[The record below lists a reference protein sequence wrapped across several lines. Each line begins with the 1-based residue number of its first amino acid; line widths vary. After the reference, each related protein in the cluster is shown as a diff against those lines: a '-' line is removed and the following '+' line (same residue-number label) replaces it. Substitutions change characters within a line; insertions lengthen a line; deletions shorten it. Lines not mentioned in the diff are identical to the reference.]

1 MNSFKPNTPPTR
13 NFGYEIRR
21 LKRTIRLGIKSIYA
35 HGLRSLLTVMGMVF
49 GVSSVIAM
57 LAVGE
62 GASYEAQEQLRL
74 LGSNNII
81 IKSIKPAEIQASSR
95 RSWSPPAAVYG
106 LTYKDITTIDL
117 SLPLISRIVPARVI
131 REDVQYQS
139 QKVNC
144 DIVGTV
150 IEYPQARSFS
160 VQTGRFFTQS
170 EVNNRDNVCVL
181 GYEMSKI
188 LFPFQNPIGK
198 NVKVAG
204 SYYTI
209 VGIMEASGYS
219 NLGQSEAG
227 SSNTVSNRMYIPLTA
242 AKHRF
247 GETLVKST
255 SGGQETETV
264 QLHEATL
271 TVPDQRN
278 VIEVGKI
285 VESILDHRHKK
296 DDFEVEVPLALL
308 RQAEASA
315 RIFNIVLGA
324 IAGISLLVGGIGIM
338 NIMLASVTERT
349 REIGIRRALGAKR
362 QDIIMQFLVETILLS
377 AAGGL
382 IGVVLGMFVP
392 FLITYFTE
400 MMTIIRLWTPILAF
414 SISGIVGVIFGI
426 YPAMRAADMD
436 PVEALRHE

>member
-1 MNSFKPNTPPTR
+1 MKFSPSDRSTASYNSGFT
-13 NFGYEIRR
+13 YSR
-21 LKRTIRLGIKSIYA
+21 LKRTVRLGVKSIYS

-62 GASYEAQEQLRL
+62 GASFEAQEQLRQ

-81 IKSIKPAEIQASSR
+81 IKSIKPAEIEQTGSSYR
-95 RSWSPPAAVYG
+95 PAAVVYG
-106 LTYKDITTIDL
+106 LTYQDIRTIEL
-117 SLPLISRIVPARVI
+117 SLPDIYRIVPARII
-131 REDVQYQS
+131 RENVWYQARS
-139 QKVNC
+139 ANT

-150 IEYPQARSFS
+150 IEYPTVRNFKVAE
-160 VQTGRFFTQS
+160 GRFFSQS
-170 EVNNRDNVCVL
+170 EVDSRDNVCVL
-181 GYEMSKI
+181 GFEMSKE
-188 LFPFQNPIGK
+188 LFPVQNPIGES
-198 NVKVAG
+198 VKVAG
-204 SYYTI
+204 DYYKVI
-209 VGIMEASGYS
+209 GVMEQSGYS

-227 SSNTVSNRMYIPLTA
+227 SSNTVSNRMYIPISA

-247 GETLVKST
+247 GETLIRQT

-264 QLHEATL
+264 ELHEATL
-271 TVPDQRN
+271 SVPDQDM
-278 VIEVGKI
+278 VIEMGQI
-285 VESILDHRHKK
+285 IESILETRHKK
-296 DDFEVEVPLALL
+296 LDYEVEVPLALL

-315 RIFNIVLGA
+315 RVFNIVLGA

-362 QDIIMQFLVETILLS
+362 HDIILQFLVETILLS

-382 IGVVLGMFVP
+382 LGVALGMFVP
-392 FLITYFTE
+392 FAITYFSD
-400 MMTIIRLWTPILAF
+400 MMTIIRFWTPILAF
-414 SISGIVGVIFGI
+414 SISGLVGVIFGI